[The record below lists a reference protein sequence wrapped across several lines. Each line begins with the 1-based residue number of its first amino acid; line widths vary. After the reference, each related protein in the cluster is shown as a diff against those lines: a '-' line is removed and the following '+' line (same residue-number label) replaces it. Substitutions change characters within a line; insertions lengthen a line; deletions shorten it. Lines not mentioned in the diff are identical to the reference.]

1 MLSIYRFSSFP
12 SSSHITTTTTTST
25 TTTTTTTTT
34 TSATCATVCH
44 DPCPVLPLPSM
55 LPILQLS
62 PPILKAPSLPSV
74 FFRCISLP
82 NSSSLCTRPL
92 LSVVW
97 YVSFQQVSCSCILW
111 RCPASSTFLN
121 YFGFMIHF
129 LKFSFKP

>member
-34 TSATCATVCH
+34 TSATCVTVCH
-44 DPCPVLPLPSM
+44 DPCPVLPPLSM

-62 PPILKAPSLPSV
+62 PPVLKAPSLPSV
-74 FFRCISLP
+74 FSRCISLP

-97 YVSFQQVSCSCILW
+97 YASFLQLSFLHSLEVSSQFNLPQLFW
-111 RCPASSTFLN
+111 FHDTL
-121 YFGFMIHF
+121 
-129 LKFSFKP
+129 FKVQL